1 MDLCSAYFKSNMDA
15 KTGQI
20 LDALDGNPA
29 LKENTI
35 VVFTSNHG
43 DMQGGHRSMAKS
55 FLFEEC
61 QRIPLIF
68 AGPGIPVGKRIP
80 SLVSL
85 VDILPTLCDLV
96 DI

>member
-1 MDLCSAYFKSNMDA
+1 
-15 KTGQI
+15 
-20 LDALDGNPA
+20 
-29 LKENTI
+29 
-35 VVFTSNHG
+35 
-43 DMQGGHRSMAKS
+43 MAKS
-55 FLFEEC
+55 FPFEEC

-68 AGPGIPVGKRIP
+68 AGPGILVGMRIP